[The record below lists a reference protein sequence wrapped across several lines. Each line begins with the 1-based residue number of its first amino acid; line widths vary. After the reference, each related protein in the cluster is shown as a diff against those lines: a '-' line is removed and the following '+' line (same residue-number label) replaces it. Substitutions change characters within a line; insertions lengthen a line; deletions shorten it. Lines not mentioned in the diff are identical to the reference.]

1 MSLVF
6 SQILEQLNLSKTA
19 TLGTETG
26 AIVDMFKQES
36 MWIIRPRGQK
46 VSVVERWPL
55 VEVQLYLIKLASNYF
70 LIFPD
75 LTRHHLIRPT
85 QK

>member
-19 TLGTETG
+19 TLGTEIG

-46 VSVVERWPL
+46 SVRCREVAVSGGSTVFDKTRM
-55 VEVQLYLIKLASNYF
+55 KLF
-70 LIFPD
+70 LDFSWFNSSPFD
-75 LTRHHLIRPT
+75 
-85 QK
+85 